1 MKSVRLFS
9 VTFFLSLAILFS
21 IGAILLFL
29 PQDRKDTSSAVS
41 VTSYYPKAE
50 DNLSILAIGKEDG
63 ENNAL
68 FFTLLR
74 FDAKNGKLT
83 LIGLPR
89 ETEVSF
95 GIETSAL
102 NRHYQ
107 QGGGGAAVRA
117 VRQALRV
124 SVDRYAVF
132 DEDDLMVLA
141 DSLNGVEFDLADDMI
156 NDEITLRKGRQMLDG
171 KRFRDAILFDTGY
184 QLDMELTK
192 ALIEQRIKP
201 LSEGAADQLVEKLLS
216 LLDTNLSSYDYESR
230 KSALQAWAAVSDNLH
245 IFTLQGSY
253 DEKQELFRLSQESVE
268 QLRTEVYGL
277 DG

>member
-9 VTFFLSLAILFS
+9 VTFSLSLAILFS

-29 PQDRKDTSSAVS
+29 PQERADTSSAVS

-89 ETEVSF
+89 ETEVNF
-95 GIETSAL
+95 GIETSTL

-107 QGGGGAAVRA
+107 QGGGSAAVRA

-184 QLDMELTK
+184 QLDMELIK

-201 LSEGAADQLVEKLLS
+201 LSEGTADQLVEKLLG

-230 KSALQAWAAVSDNLH
+230 KSALQAWAATSDNLH